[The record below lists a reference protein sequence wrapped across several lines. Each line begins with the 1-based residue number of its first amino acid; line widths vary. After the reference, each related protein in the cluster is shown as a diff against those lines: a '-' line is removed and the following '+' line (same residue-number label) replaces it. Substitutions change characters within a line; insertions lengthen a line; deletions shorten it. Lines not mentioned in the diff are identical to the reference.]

1 MRAGGAG
8 IAEDFLDLLKAALR
22 HYGVESLDH
31 DDALERALLRVFATQ
46 NAPDRRRQVFAAAL
60 RCLTALARAR
70 MPLDADA
77 RLGKALDRIAAMR
90 ALVGDTL
97 ADAAIEARAAIFDDP
112 ALERQAELLT
122 RGLAPWLADADT
134 RSIPP
139 ALLHDLA
146 AAPRGVFDRIARWL
160 FEADPRRREV
170 ALSAWLVRTLA
181 ADETVLPVPL
191 LAGTLR
197 VALPDGR
204 SVIGAMSAAPDA
216 AATVERLCRAIA
228 ADAIEI
234 VVPGDPPSDVDAIVT
249 AVAAILERAAAV
261 ECCTLSFVGRGVPD
275 VHRTLV
281 RRPDGVGEAPLLGLH
296 PETAARIGFG

>member
-1 MRAGGAG
+1 
-8 IAEDFLDLLKAALR
+8 
-22 HYGVESLDH
+22 
-31 DDALERALLRVFATQ
+31 
-46 NAPDRRRQVFAAAL
+46 
-60 RCLTALARAR
+60 

-122 RGLAPWLADADT
+122 RDLAPWLADADT

-160 FEADPRRREV
+160 FEADPRRQEV

-191 LAGTLR
+191 LAGTLRVQR

-228 ADAIEI
+228 ADTIEI

-249 AVAAILERAAAV
+249 AVAAIPER
-261 ECCTLSFVGRGVPD
+261 D
-275 VHRTLV
+275 
-281 RRPDGVGEAPLLGLH
+281 
-296 PETAARIGFG
+296 